1 MPLPKGTLSLQ
12 NPYSLKAGQ
21 AAAQPKVAML
31 VRLPAEAYA
40 ALEHATEIE
49 VVNDGPNPVRLF
61 SFPSL
66 LLLSMIDV
74 GCGCL

>member
-49 VVNDGPNPVRLF
+49 VVSDGPNPVRL
-61 SFPSL
+61 SHITAPL
-66 LLLSMIDV
+66 LD
-74 GCGCL
+74 CG